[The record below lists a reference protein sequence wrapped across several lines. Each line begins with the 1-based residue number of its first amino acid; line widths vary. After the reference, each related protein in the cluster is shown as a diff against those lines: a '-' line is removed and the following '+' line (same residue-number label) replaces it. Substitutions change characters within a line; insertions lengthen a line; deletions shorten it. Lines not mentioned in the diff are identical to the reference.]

1 MDGVEQACAAST
13 VLLEAGGDKDAPCNK
28 GCTPLSIEANSG
40 QLEAVCFLIKNGADK
55 HMAAKNGITPL
66 YAAASNN
73 YTEIGRFFVQ
83 HGADKNK
90 SADER
95 ATPLKT
101 WQPTTAI
108 LGSCSILD

>member
-1 MDGVEQACAAST
+1 
-13 VLLEAGGDKDAPCNK
+13 
-28 GCTPLSIEANSG
+28 
-40 QLEAVCFLIKNGADK
+40 
-55 HMAAKNGITPL
+55 MAAKNGITPL
-66 YAAASNN
+66 YAADSKK
-73 YTEIGRFFVQ
+73 YTEIVRFLVQ